1 LFIYKSENRENVK
14 RLHYRGKMSGPECC
28 SNAPILNPNYGAG
41 HVEKLGGLDTY
52 VTGPSNS
59 NLAILMV
66 SEIFGTSK
74 LLLSLVLELS
84 LIDMKLIRFLLFS

>member
-1 LFIYKSENRENVK
+1 
-14 RLHYRGKMSGPECC
+14 MSGPECC

-66 SEIFGTSK
+66 SDTSK

-84 LIDMKLIRFLLFS
+84 LIDMNLIIFLLFSSVYLCNNV